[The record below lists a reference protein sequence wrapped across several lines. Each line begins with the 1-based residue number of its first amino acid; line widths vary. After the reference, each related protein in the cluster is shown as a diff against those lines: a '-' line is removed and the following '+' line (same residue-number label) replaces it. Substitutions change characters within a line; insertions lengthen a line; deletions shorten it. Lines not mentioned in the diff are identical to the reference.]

1 MKASISRRLALT
13 VGVGLALGLGVVQAQ
28 TWPNKPVRIIVP
40 YPAGGPADVLVR
52 AMAPRL
58 GDSWGQSVIVEN
70 RPGANEIIAAEYVAK
85 SAPDGYTLLVASDA
99 AFSLNQSL
107 YSKLSYDPVK
117 DLLPVTR
124 LVHASLMLVARPDM
138 PVSNVR
144 ELIAYAKSNPG
155 KISYA
160 STGPGGVAHLGMS
173 WFDTLYGTRTEH
185 ISYKGLPPALQ
196 DVMASRVDVMFAI
209 PGGVMPFVTA
219 GKLKPI
225 ALASRTRASAAPQ
238 VPTFEESGYAD
249 FEAGIFFGVAAPAG
263 TPAAVVEKISA
274 EMAKVIRSPD
284 LKDKT
289 LSAFAFEAAGDTPA
303 EFASFL
309 VKDRELAAKKVKA
322 ANVKLD

>member
-13 VGVGLALGLGVVQAQ
+13 VGVGLALGLGAVQAQ

-225 ALASRTRASAAPQ
+225 ALASRTRASA
-238 VPTFEESGYAD
+238 D